1 MHQNFQPLSLESQ
14 EEYNRFLHLCP
25 EVTSDYSFVNLWAW
39 RDIYNLEWA
48 FDHDLVWIRQNS
60 PTRAMWAPVGNWN
73 HIDWRKKFENLGES
87 DFIRIPE
94 TLYNLW
100 KDTPGYTPEF
110 SSDPDH
116 WDYIYSVPELID
128 LKGNR
133 FHKKKNLL
141 KQFMR
146 KYDYIYYP
154 LSAENI
160 EKALTLQ
167 TEWCMWRDCEDS
179 TTLESENQAILNTLE
194 HYSSLDG
201 LISGALEVEDRMVAF
216 SIGEALDSQT
226 VVIHFEKGCPTYKGV
241 YQAINQQFLANS
253 ASEFTYVNREQDIG
267 DPGLRQAKKSYN
279 PICYQRKYSG
289 RMVQT

>member
-1 MHQNFQPLSLESQ
+1 MHLKFQPLDLESQ
-14 EEYNRFLHLCP
+14 EEYNRFLKLCP

-48 FDHDLVWIRQNS
+48 FEQDLVWIRQNS
-60 PTRAMWAPVGNWN
+60 PTRALWSPVGNWDD
-73 HIDWRKKFENLGES
+73 IDWRTKFQDLELLE
-87 DFIRIPE
+87 FIRIPE
-94 TLYNLW
+94 RLYYIWN
-100 KDTPGYTPEF
+100 DTPGYTPEF
-110 SSDPDH
+110 YSDPDH
-116 WDYIYSVPELID
+116 WDYIYSVQELID
-128 LKGNR
+128 LQGNR

-146 KYDYIYYP
+146 KYNFVYYS
-154 LSAENI
+154 LSEDKI

-179 TTLESENQAILNTLE
+179 TTLEAENKAILNTLE
-194 HYSSLDG
+194 DYSKLDG

-216 SIGEALDSQT
+216 SIAEALDSET

-253 ASEFTYVNREQDIG
+253 ANGFSYVNREQDIG

-289 RMVQT
+289 RMVRT